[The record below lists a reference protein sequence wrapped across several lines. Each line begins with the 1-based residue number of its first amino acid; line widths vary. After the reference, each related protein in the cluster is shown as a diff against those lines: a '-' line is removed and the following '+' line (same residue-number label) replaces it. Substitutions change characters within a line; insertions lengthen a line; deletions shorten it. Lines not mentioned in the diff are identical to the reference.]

1 MRVEPAPVFAADM
14 GVNVPRWV
22 RAADALA
29 VALLCLSVLL
39 LAGDGVRFEVAG
51 IRIAI
56 TSALRVALWA
66 VVLVVGRHVIHPAAP
81 ITTRA
86 RQWLQGGGTVR
97 RELPA
102 MLRLLLVTRLPIIV
116 IGFLAV
122 GAIPLETDLGSQ
134 HHDSAW
140 VNLLARWDAIR
151 YADIAR
157 SGYTW
162 DGNPLSQQNVVFF
175 PAFPLA
181 IRVVSRFFAIH
192 PLTAA
197 WLVSIT
203 AFAWAMVLFARLART
218 FTDSEAATDA
228 AWLLSCYPFAYF
240 FGAAYSESLFLL
252 TMCGLFLSLH
262 RQEFGRAAIWGL
274 VAGLTRPNGWLLCLP
289 AAILA
294 VSTTLPPRREVGQWL
309 RRATA
314 VTAPAFGALLF
325 TLYLQLRFG
334 DGLAWVKGQAAWGR
348 TFRGLHLFVA
358 DRILYLRDLG
368 LPGAL
373 IEQPID
379 IMNSAAALLALAL
392 TIPIGRRLGLAYGV
406 LAAVLVLPPV
416 LMGGSTSMGR
426 LTSIVFPMFIWLAAA
441 LAAERRK
448 ALMVA
453 FATLQGLAATL
464 FYTYRTLY

>member
-1 MRVEPAPVFAADM
+1 MSVDPAAETPAAA
-14 GVNVPRWV
+14 GANVPRWV
-22 RAADALA
+22 RAVDALA
-29 VALLCLSVLL
+29 VALFALSVLL
-39 LAGDGVRFEVAG
+39 LAGDGVRFDIAG

-56 TSALRVALWA
+56 TSALRVAIWA
-66 VVLVVGRHVIHPAAP
+66 AVLIVGRHAVHPAPP

-86 RQWLQGGGTVR
+86 WQWLRGGGGMS
-97 RELPA
+97 RELPV
-102 MLRLLLVTRLPIIV
+102 MLQLLLVTRLPIIV

-140 VNLLARWDAIR
+140 INLLARWDAIR

-162 DGNPLSQQNVVFF
+162 DGNPQSQQNVVFF

-181 IRVVSRFFAIH
+181 IRLVSRFFAIH
-192 PLTAA
+192 PLAAA
-197 WLVSIT
+197 WLVSII
-203 AFAWAMVLFARLART
+203 AFAWAIVLFVRLART
-218 FTDSEAATDA
+218 LTDAEVATDA

-294 VSTTLPPRREVGQWL
+294 VSRTLPPRHELGQWL
-309 RRATA
+309 RRGTA
-314 VTAPAFGALLF
+314 VAAPAFGALLF

-358 DRILYLRDLG
+358 DRLLYLRDLG

-379 IMNSAAALLALAL
+379 ILNSVAALVTIALI
-392 TIPIGRRLGLAYGV
+392 IPIGRRLGLAYGV

-426 LTSIVFPMFIWLAAA
+426 MTAIVFPMFIWLAAA

-448 ALMVA
+448 ALMVF
-453 FATLQGLAATL
+453 FAIIQGLAATL

>member
-1 MRVEPAPVFAADM
+1 MSVDTAPDYPPQVSA
-14 GVNVPRWV
+14 NVPRWV
-22 RAADALA
+22 RAVDAVG
-29 VALLCLSVLL
+29 VALLGLSVLL
-39 LAGDGVRFEVAG
+39 IAGDGMRFELAG

-56 TSALRVALWA
+56 TSAWRVAAWA
-66 VVLVVGRHVIHPAAP
+66 AVLVVGRHVIHPAP
-81 ITTRA
+81 PLTTRA
-86 RQWLQGGGTVR
+86 WQWLQGARGIK
-97 RELPA
+97 RELPVV
-102 MLRLLLVTRLPIIV
+102 LQLLVVTRLPIIV

-140 VNLLARWDAIR
+140 INLLARWDAIR

-175 PAFPLA
+175 PAFPLV
-181 IRVVSRFFAIH
+181 IRLVSRFFAIH
-192 PLTAA
+192 PLEAA
-197 WLVSIT
+197 WLVSM
-203 AFAWAMVLFARLART
+203 ACFAWAMILFLRLARLL
-218 FTDSEAATDA
+218 TDSEAAADA

-252 TMCGLFLSLH
+252 TMCGLFLSVH

-294 VSTTLPPRREVGQWL
+294 VATAPPPPRDVWNWL
-309 RRATA
+309 RRGTA
-314 VTAPAFGALLF
+314 VAAPALGAVLF

-348 TFRGLHLFVA
+348 TFRGLHLFIA

-373 IEQPID
+373 IEQPVD
-379 IMNSAAALLALAL
+379 ILNSAAALLALAVA
-392 TIPIGRRLGLAYGV
+392 IPIGRRLGLAYGV

-426 LTSIVFPMFIWLAAA
+426 MTAIVFPMFIWLASA
-441 LAAERRK
+441 LSAERRK
-448 ALMVA
+448 ALMVL
-453 FATLQGLAATL
+453 FATVQGLAATL

>member
-1 MRVEPAPVFAADM
+1 MSVDTASGIREESA
-14 GVNVPRWV
+14 NVPRWV

-29 VALLCLSVLL
+29 VTLLGLSVLL
-39 LAGDGVRFEVAG
+39 LIGDGVRFELAG

-56 TSALRVALWA
+56 TSALRVAAWA
-66 VVLVVGRHVIHPAAP
+66 AVLVIGRHVVHPAPPLTA
-81 ITTRA
+81 RA
-86 RQWLQGGGTVR
+86 WQWLRGGGEVR

-102 MLRLLLVTRLPIIV
+102 MLQLLVVTRLPIIA

-122 GAIPLETDLGSQ
+122 GSIPLETDLGSQ

-162 DGNPLSQQNVVFF
+162 DGNPQSQQNVVFF
-175 PAFPLA
+175 PAFPLM
-181 IRVVSRFFAIH
+181 IRVVSRFLAIH
-192 PLTAA
+192 PLEAA
-197 WLVSIT
+197 WLISIT
-203 AFAWAMVLFARLART
+203 SFAWAMVLFVRLART
-218 FTDSEAATDA
+218 LTDSEMAADA

-240 FGAAYSESLFLL
+240 FGAAYSESFFLL
-252 TMCGLFLSLH
+252 TMCGLFLSIH

-274 VAGLTRPNGWLLCLP
+274 AAGLTRPNGWLLCLP

-294 VSTTLPPRREVGQWL
+294 LSTAPPPRREVSGWL
-309 RRATA
+309 RRGAA
-314 VTAPAFGALLF
+314 VAAPAMGALLF
-325 TLYLQLRFG
+325 TVYLQLRFG

-379 IMNSAAALLALAL
+379 ILNSVAALLALAL
-392 TIPIGRRLGLAYGV
+392 AIPIGRRLGLAYGV

-426 LTSIVFPMFIWLAAA
+426 MTAVVFPMFIWLAAA
-441 LAAERRK
+441 LAVERRK
-448 ALMVA
+448 ALMVL
-453 FATLQGLAATL
+453 FATIQGLAATL
-464 FYTYRTLY
+464 FYTYRTMY

>member
-1 MRVEPAPVFAADM
+1 
-14 GVNVPRWV
+14 
-22 RAADALA
+22 
-29 VALLCLSVLL
+29 
-39 LAGDGVRFEVAG
+39 
-51 IRIAI
+51 
-56 TSALRVALWA
+56 
-66 VVLVVGRHVIHPAAP
+66 
-81 ITTRA
+81 
-86 RQWLQGGGTVR
+86 
-97 RELPA
+97 
-102 MLRLLLVTRLPIIV
+102 
-116 IGFLAV
+116 
-122 GAIPLETDLGSQ
+122 
-134 HHDSAW
+134 
-140 VNLLARWDAIR
+140 
-151 YADIAR
+151 
-157 SGYTW
+157 
-162 DGNPLSQQNVVFF
+162 
-175 PAFPLA
+175 
-181 IRVVSRFFAIH
+181 
-192 PLTAA
+192 
-197 WLVSIT
+197 
-203 AFAWAMVLFARLART
+203 
-218 FTDSEAATDA
+218 
-228 AWLLSCYPFAYF
+228 
-240 FGAAYSESLFLL
+240 
-252 TMCGLFLSLH
+252 
-262 RQEFGRAAIWGL
+262 

>member
-1 MRVEPAPVFAADM
+1 MSVGTASQRPPRVAA
-14 GVNVPRWV
+14 NVPRWV
-22 RAADALA
+22 RAVDA
-29 VALLCLSVLL
+29 VAAALFCLSMLL
-39 LAGDGVRFEVAG
+39 IVGDGVRFELAG

-56 TSALRVALWA
+56 TSAWRVAAWA
-66 VVLVVGRHVIHPAAP
+66 AVLVAGRHLLHPAPA
-81 ITTRA
+81 ITTHA
-86 RQWLQGGGTVR
+86 WQWLQDSESIR

-102 MLRLLLVTRLPIIV
+102 ILQLLVVTRLPIIV
-116 IGFLAV
+116 LGFLAV

-157 SGYTW
+157 AGYSW
-162 DGNPLSQQNVVFF
+162 DGNPLHQQNVVFF
-175 PAFPLA
+175 PAFPLI
-181 IRVVSRFFAIH
+181 IRFVSRFFAIH
-192 PLTAA
+192 PLEAA
-197 WLVSIT
+197 WLISIT
-203 AFAWAMVLFARLART
+203 SFAWAMVLFLRLARLLT
-218 FTDSEAATDA
+218 GSEAAADA

-252 TMCGLFLSLH
+252 TMCGLFLAMH

-294 VSTTLPPRREVGQWL
+294 ISTAPRQPREVGRWL
-309 RRATA
+309 RRGAA
-314 VTAPAFGALLF
+314 VAAPAIGMLLF

-334 DGLAWVKGQAAWGR
+334 DGLVWVKGQAAWGR

-379 IMNSAAALLALAL
+379 ILNSTAALIALAL
-392 TIPIGRRLGLAYGV
+392 VIPIGRRLGLAYGV
-406 LAAVLVLPPV
+406 LAAALVLPPV
-416 LMGGSTSMGR
+416 LMGGATSMGR
-426 LTSIVFPMFIWLAAA
+426 MTAIVFPMFIWLAAA
-441 LAAERRK
+441 LSAERRK
-448 ALMVA
+448 ALMVL
-453 FATLQGLAATL
+453 FAIIQGLAATL